1 MMRMGSWSFYAELG
15 WSLGLPNGPTFSLIL
30 TMKNFVFLVLFT
42 IVSWPIVS
50 QPIAITFQA
59 ASSQGIIV
67 KELDSLYQSAV
78 HVDTTLAVFKSDVD
92 QEKMHSE
99 YVKLLQAFGVF
110 LRENN
115 FNWTQKTACFN
126 RIYFN
131 KDGGIDYFVY
141 NFRGQPEEKPTPEQE
156 KEFNRLLSLFI
167 QDYKIDLKA
176 DRPFAQCSPT
186 TYMPK
191 E

>member
-1 MMRMGSWSFYAELG
+1 
-15 WSLGLPNGPTFSLIL
+15 
-30 TMKNFVFLVLFT
+30 MKNFVFLLLLTVA
-42 IVSWPIVS
+42 SWPIFA

-67 KELDSLYQSAV
+67 KELDSLYLSAV
-78 HVDTTLAVFKSDVD
+78 HVDSSLAVFKSDVD
-92 QEKMHSE
+92 QEKMHTE

-131 KDGGIDYFVY
+131 KYGGIDYFVY
-141 NFRGQPEEKPTPEQE
+141 NFRGKPEEKPTPEQE